1 MKVLY
6 IIGGGDTGGAKTHVL
21 SLVKELDKHIEVK
34 IISLRPGVFS
44 DEAKEMGIDIEVIK
58 SGNIFSD
65 IKNVI
70 SIARRG
76 GYQIIHS
83 HGAKA
88 NLFAVALKYFIKTP
102 IITTI
107 HSDYKL
113 DYLESVPKMLS
124 FGLANTIALR
134 FFDFY
139 VAVSGNFKRMLVSRR
154 FNSDKI
160 FTVYNGM
167 DFSRPLKSYLR
178 LNFAKKYK
186 LDIKDEDVLVGILVR
201 LDPVKGLDSFVNAA
215 GEVLK
220 TNPAVKFIIGG
231 EGKERKALESRI
243 KALGISEHVFLPGW
257 IDDPFEFM
265 SCIDINV
272 LSSLSESFPY
282 VILEGTLFRKATV
295 SSDVGGI
302 SDLIEDGVTGFL
314 FKPGDY
320 KTLAKHLVLLVNN
333 PDLRSEMGR
342 GIYEKASIQFSLEN
356 MCRTQLEIYKNILD
370 RNKTGSNGS

>member
-1 MKVLY
+1 MKVLH

-21 SLVKELDKHIEVK
+21 TMVKELGKHIEIK

-44 DEAKEMGIDIEVIK
+44 DEAREMGINVEVIK
-58 SGNIFSD
+58 SGNIFAD
-65 IKNVI
+65 MRNVI
-70 SIARRG
+70 SIIRDG

-88 NLFAVALKYFIKTP
+88 NLFGIASKYFTKLP
-102 IITTI
+102 SITTV

-124 FGLANTIALR
+124 FGLVNTFALR
-134 FFDFY
+134 FFDYY
-139 VAVSGNFKRMLVSRR
+139 VAVSGNFKRMLVDRK
-154 FNSDKI
+154 FESDRI

-167 DFSRPLKSYLR
+167 DFSKTLKNYSR
-178 LNFAKKYK
+178 STFAKKYK
-186 LDIKDEDVLVGILVR
+186 LDIKEEDVVIGVLAR
-201 LDPVKGLDSFVNAA
+201 LDPVKGLNSFANAA
-215 GEVLK
+215 GDILK
-220 TNPAVKFIIGG
+220 TNPSVKFILGG
-231 EGKERKALESRI
+231 EGKERKTLENRI
-243 KALGISEHVFLPGW
+243 KALGISDHVFLPGW

-272 LSSLSESFPY
+272 LTSLSESFPY
-282 VILEGTLFRKATV
+282 VILEGTFFKKATV

-320 KTLAKHLVLLVNN
+320 KKLAQHLILLANN
-333 PDLRSEMGR
+333 PSLRDEMGHK
-342 GIYEKASIQFSLEN
+342 IYEKASTQFSLEN
-356 MCRTQLEIYKNILD
+356 MCRTQLEIYTNILD
-370 RNKTGSNGS
+370 RGKYAKNC